1 MLSSLASFSL
11 YFCFVGHYVP
21 FEMRK
26 IPVHSYRRWK
36 RDESDDDD
44 SDEGN
49 KNTTPQ
55 ITVRVTSTATVNKED
70 STTAISVVSPSVL
83 TNKANK
89 EDVDVA
95 VILVPVLFSLLLLAV
110 FILCLIYKIRINAI
124 WKQTMLQNGRKF
136 KSNTDDITKENIRV
150 CVHNSGYDK
159 EVVLSSLPLEVPTKQ
174 TPVISDNNYSVLN
187 RENDTKNYR
196 AKNHSITSEYDLLNQ
211 SKRATSVENYSGNFY
226 NTADPVLN
234 TGDQECAY
242 DKANEVDKMYMYTR
256 VGQSKFNSA
265 ANQDIYSRMN
275 QENDDYS
282 MTTQGIDKSNEDQT
296 SYYSSANHSTIYS
309 TANQRN
315 VYSSVGQRQND
326 YSVATQET
334 IVKREDNAKY

>member
-1 MLSSLASFSL
+1 M
-11 YFCFVGHYVP
+11 
-21 FEMRK
+21 K
-26 IPVHSYRRWK
+26 
-36 RDESDDDD
+36 
-44 SDEGN
+44 
-49 KNTTPQ
+49 
-55 ITVRVTSTATVNKED
+55 
-70 STTAISVVSPSVL
+70 
-83 TNKANK
+83 
-89 EDVDVA
+89 
-95 VILVPVLFSLLLLAV
+95 
-110 FILCLIYKIRINAI
+110 
-124 WKQTMLQNGRKF
+124 NGRKF

-196 AKNHSITSEYDLLNQ
+196 AKNHSITSEYDFLNQ
-211 SKRATSVENYSGNFY
+211 SKRASSVENYSGNFY

-315 VYSSVGQRQND
+315 VYSSFGQRQND

>member
-1 MLSSLASFSL
+1 M
-11 YFCFVGHYVP
+11 
-21 FEMRK
+21 K
-26 IPVHSYRRWK
+26 
-36 RDESDDDD
+36 
-44 SDEGN
+44 
-49 KNTTPQ
+49 
-55 ITVRVTSTATVNKED
+55 
-70 STTAISVVSPSVL
+70 
-83 TNKANK
+83 
-89 EDVDVA
+89 
-95 VILVPVLFSLLLLAV
+95 
-110 FILCLIYKIRINAI
+110 
-124 WKQTMLQNGRKF
+124 NGRKF

-211 SKRATSVENYSGNFY
+211 SKRASSVENYSGNFY

-334 IVKREDNAKY
+334 IVKTEDNAKY